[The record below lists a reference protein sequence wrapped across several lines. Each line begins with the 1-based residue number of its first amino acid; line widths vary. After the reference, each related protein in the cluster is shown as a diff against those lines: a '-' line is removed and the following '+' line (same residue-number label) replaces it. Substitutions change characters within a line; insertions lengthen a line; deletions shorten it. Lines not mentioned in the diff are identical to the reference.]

1 MELNPN
7 LSFVLDP
14 SNRQLDEHASYHD
27 YTTQKKI
34 VVQDH
39 QASKPLQASLPIPN
53 TMHSCRLLPYDTM
66 SLPSL
71 EVEQEELATV
81 TRDHLPHQPPKTDF
95 TASVCAAATVK
106 QHIPGEIFSLQRC
119 NALEKSKSPSTK
131 FQQGVHFI
139 FSMCYKALKQVLF
152 RQQPQQRRKL
162 VVVEPKPLWYH
173 HDDIPLTEF
182 QFVKPTEY

>member
-14 SNRQLDEHASYHD
+14 SNRQLDEHASYHE

-53 TMHSCRLLPYDTM
+53 TMRSCRLLPYDTM
-66 SLPSL
+66 PLPSL
-71 EVEQEELATV
+71 EVEQEELARV
-81 TRDHLPHQPPKTDF
+81 TRDHLSHKPPKSNF

-106 QHIPGEIFSLQRC
+106 QHTPGEIFSLQRC
-119 NALEKSKSPSTK
+119 NALERSKSPSTK

-139 FSMCYKALKQVLF
+139 VSTVGKFPLIQSCTSSINSFTQDAYCHRAGGEFALYL
-152 RQQPQQRRKL
+152 
-162 VVVEPKPLWYH
+162 
-173 HDDIPLTEF
+173 
-182 QFVKPTEY
+182 